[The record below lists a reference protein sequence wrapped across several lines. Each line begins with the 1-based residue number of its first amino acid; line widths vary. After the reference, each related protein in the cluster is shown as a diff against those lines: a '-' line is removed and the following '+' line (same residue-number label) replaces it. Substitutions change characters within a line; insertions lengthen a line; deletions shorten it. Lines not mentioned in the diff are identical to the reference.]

1 MMTVPGVGYGDA
13 VNSGEENLQR
23 IVVGISGGSGM
34 AYALD
39 LLNTLVGLPVESHVV
54 VTAGARQVIASELEE
69 RPQDLEASADVLH
82 KNTDL
87 AAGIASGSYR
97 TVGMVVVPCSSGTL
111 AKIAQGFTD
120 NLLTRAAH
128 VTLKERRPLVL
139 VVRESPLSRPMLL
152 NMLAVHDAGAIVLP
166 AAPSFYHRPKN
177 IGDLIGTVTARALD
191 RVGIEH
197 KRSQRWKEAEG

>member
-1 MMTVPGVGYGDA
+1 
-13 VNSGEENLQR
+13 
-23 IVVGISGGSGM
+23 
-34 AYALD
+34 
-39 LLNTLVGLPVESHVV
+39 
-54 VTAGARQVIASELEE
+54 VIASELEE